1 MRLPQEFYKVKL
13 SALEQMISDL
23 LVKIAQ
29 HNDKLIAAANES
41 EAVDGEPASA
51 PTSSATTTTE
61 KPIIT
66 RFHSKQP
73 PGISIPAYL
82 KRIVQ
87 YSSLEKAVL
96 LIILVYIDRV
106 SQYHPTF
113 HINSLTVH
121 RFLIASVVVIS
132 KLVSDSYCT
141 NSHYAKVGGVSV
153 QELNVLELEFLFLLK
168 WDLCVGGPQV
178 DKYYLHLTQC
188 TIENGNGLLTQQ
200 ARLPDSGVD
209 SVRNQDIV
217 GQQEEEEELDE
228 NWKDYIVN

>member
-1 MRLPQEFYKVKL
+1 MRLPHQFYKAKL
-13 SALEQMISDL
+13 TTLEQMISNL
-23 LVKIAQ
+23 LVKIAD
-29 HNDKLIAAANES
+29 HNDKLIARDQ
-41 EAVDGEPASA
+41 EAEMNDDVVTTLPVD
-51 PTSSATTTTE
+51 

-73 PGISIPAYL
+73 PAISIPAYF

-121 RFLIASVVVIS
+121 RFLIAAVVVIS

-168 WDLCVGGPQV
+168 WDLYVASPQV
-178 DKYYLHLTQC
+178 DKYYSHLAQC
-188 TIENGNGLLTQQ
+188 
-200 ARLPDSGVD
+200 SGSSISSIVD
-209 SVRNQDIV
+209 EGSVDIV
-217 GQQEEEEELDE
+217 PSGSENSLDNQEEEELDE